1 MPAPQPG
8 SGQARQAVRINWYKK
23 YPSATHRRLF
33 ECGTQWVQCQKNEER
48 GTRYARVHCLAGNH
62 PDQEERSVPDRDRLI
77 RRMLAALGP
86 ESVVAAREQ
95 LRTYEC
101 DGLTSYRVIPTLVV
115 LPESTAEVQAAV
127 RICHQEGVPFVA
139 RGSGTG
145 LSGGALPV
153 EEGVLIVLARMRR
166 ILEVDIPNQRVVVE
180 PGVINLWVTQEVAP
194 QGYYYAP
201 DPSSQLVCSIGGNV
215 AENSGGA
222 HCLKYGFTTNHVTGL
237 EVVLP
242 DGELVQLGGK
252 TLDAPGYDLVGAFV
266 GSEGT
271 LGIATKITLRIVR
284 QPEVVRTLLAAFGS
298 MAKAGGAVS
307 GIIAAGIVPAAVEM
321 MDALSREAA
330 ESAVHAG
337 YPPGAGG
344 LLIVELDGPAA
355 EVEHQFTAVE
365 RICRENGCTEIR
377 IAADDEERV
386 LMWKGRK
393 AAFAAMGRMSRDYY
407 VQDGVIPRTALPEV
421 LGKITDLSREHALR
435 VANVFHAGDG
445 NLHPLV
451 LYDSEVEGEAERA
464 ELLAGAILH
473 ACLAHGGSITGEHGV
488 GFDKKRYMTS
498 MFTGNDLAAMQL
510 LRCAFDPAG
519 RCNPGKVFPTPRL
532 CGEVPGPYRQH
543 PLERAGLAE
552 RM

>member
-1 MPAPQPG
+1 MKT
-8 SGQARQAVRINWYKK
+8 AV
-23 YPSATHRRLF
+23 
-33 ECGTQWVQCQKNEER
+33 G
-48 GTRYARVHCLAGNH
+48 
-62 PDQEERSVPDRDRLI
+62 PDGLVLE
-77 RRMLAALGP
+77 
-86 ESVVAAREQ
+86 REQ

-101 DGLTSYRVIPTLVV
+101 DGLTSYRVIPSLVI
-115 LPESTAEVQAAV
+115 LPESAEEVRKAV
-127 RICHQEGVPFVA
+127 RVCHEEGVPFVA

-153 EEGVLIVLARMRR
+153 EQGVLIVLARMRR

-194 QGYYYAP
+194 EGYYYAP

-242 DGELVQLGGK
+242 DGEMVHLGGK
-252 TLDAPGYDLVGAFV
+252 APDAPGYDLVGAFV

-284 QPEVVRTLLAAFGS
+284 KPEAVRTLLAAFPS
-298 MAKAGGAVS
+298 TDEAGGAVS
-307 GIIAAGIVPAAVEM
+307 GIIAAGIVPAAIEM
-321 MDALSREAA
+321 MDPLSIEAA
-330 ESAVHAG
+330 EAAVHAG
-337 YPPGAGG
+337 YPKDAGA
-344 LLIVELDGPAA
+344 LLIVELDGPEA
-355 EVEHQFTAVE
+355 EVEHQFEEVE
-365 RICRENGCTEIR
+365 RICHKNHSTEIR
-377 IAADDEERV
+377 IAKDDDERV

-393 AAFAAMGRMSRDYY
+393 AAFAAMGRISPDYY

-421 LGKITDLSREHALR
+421 L

-451 LYDSEVEGEAERA
+451 LYDAAIEGEAERA
-464 ELLAGAILH
+464 EEVAGQILQI
-473 ACLAHGGSITGEHGV
+473 CLDHGGSITGEHGV
-488 GFDKKRYMTS
+488 GHDKKKHMAK
-498 MFTGNDLAAMQL
+498 MFTAEDLDTMQR
-510 LRCAFDPAG
+510 LRCAFDPSHL
-519 RCNPGKVFPTPRL
+519 CNPGKVFPTPRL
-532 CGEVPGPYRQH
+532 CGEVPGPYRMH

-552 RM
+552 RL